1 MSQVSHR
8 KLKFSISHPPFSYDW
23 EKIFVLKIFFKKFSH
38 KNIEK
43 LLSKAAHN
51 RHNFFFSTANWL
63 KSSSNLNFCSIK
75 NAHVTTYLC
84 IMTLGWVNY
93 KSLYQLGLFSLKNHM
108 FQLQVIIYS
117 IEYIRGIQFKQWGN
131 KSYHVNLSQ
140 LLSLVFSCIDLTSF
154 LHLKLLHIL
163 AIQQFSS
170 KLFLSSTSKST
181 YFYDGDKIS
190 YTINI
195 KHQCDLSGGVL
206 RT

>member
-1 MSQVSHR
+1 MSKVPKNYYIALNSIFEHICEFSQNPYLRRCTFFVMALCTG
-8 KLKFSISHPPFSYDW
+8 LKWVVPPGGETGVKGVYCSLW
-23 EKIFVLKIFFKKFSH
+23 EFLVDVPGKPQKVEIFHITSSIFVWLGKNLCVKKFFKKFSH

-93 KSLYQLGLFSLKNHM
+93 KSLYQLGLFSLENHM

-117 IEYIRGIQFKQWGN
+117 IEYIRGI
-131 KSYHVNLSQ
+131 
-140 LLSLVFSCIDLTSF
+140 
-154 LHLKLLHIL
+154 
-163 AIQQFSS
+163 
-170 KLFLSSTSKST
+170 
-181 YFYDGDKIS
+181 
-190 YTINI
+190 
-195 KHQCDLSGGVL
+195 
-206 RT
+206 